1 MTLVFSIL
9 YNMRITRTS
18 KEIVDIVNE
27 TIGMDV
33 CHADGDDAIKID
45 ANNDAEGNEIC
56 FHDYIFCSFIAFS
69 IDSFYHYV
77 NQQGMMD
84 ERPDLTLN
92 SYPVNDDETYND
104 KCLNRD
110 GEHDDF
116 CDFTV
121 NADDIGVWTFD
132 EETFINVLEGLKIAF
147 KVKAAQQIVIL
158 DDDEEFAV

>member
-33 CHADGDDAIKID
+33 CHADGDDDIKID
-45 ANNDAEGNEIC
+45 ANNDAEGNAIC
-56 FHDYIFCSFIAFS
+56 FHDYIFCS
-69 IDSFYHYV
+69 DSFYHYV

-84 ERPDLTLN
+84 DQTVDFTLN

-104 KCLNRD
+104 KCLNYD

-158 DDDEEFAV
+158 DDDEEFVV